1 VLTLPQSAVS
11 FNPYGDSVFV
21 VTEAVD
27 GEGHNMLVAK
37 SVLVTLGE
45 TRGDQVAILS
55 GLEAGARVVTAG
67 QLRLRNG
74 SPVVI
79 DDSIAPG
86 NNPDPQVEN
95 N

>member
-1 VLTLPQSAVS
+1 MLEEDGRAVVAEQPNERQHLDAGPRHGYDVSLPM
-11 FNPYGDSVFV
+11 
-21 VTEAVD
+21 EA
-27 GEGHNMLVAK
+27 
-37 SVLVTLGE
+37 
-45 TRGDQVAILS
+45 
-55 GLEAGARVVTAG
+55 AG